1 MKACLRFR
9 PGQGRGAFDPQSELR
24 GLTARR
30 CGLAGR
36 GCGLGRLFGG
46 RLGCRTLA
54 TVSGAGVGVAVGVLG
69 LGLGVR
75 EALADTE
82 GLGLTGVPVTDLGRP
97 NSQMIPAITATATAR
112 TMARRIQ

>member
-1 MKACLRFR
+1 MGSPA
-9 PGQGRGAFDPQSELR
+9 GGAASVGCSAVGSD
-24 GLTARR
+24 
-30 CGLAGR
+30 AG
-36 GCGLGRLFGG
+36 
-46 RLGCRTLA
+46 TLA

-97 NSQMIPAITATATAR
+97 NSQMIPASTATATAR